1 VTAAS
6 ELISEYA
13 GDHQHP
19 VNELLHRVCVPA
31 IVVSLIGLLWCLPV
45 PEVIRDAVPWL
56 NWGTGFLGSALV
68 YYFRLSVRLGVGM
81 LLASVIAVLIILGL
95 DRLPGPLWLACAA
108 IFVVA
113 WIGQFIG
120 HGVEGKRPSF
130 FRDLR
135 FLLIGPL
142 WLVAG
147 LYGKLG
153 IRV

>member
-1 VTAAS
+1 VTEAS

-19 VNELLHRVCVPA
+19 VNELLHSVCVPA

-56 NWGTGFLGSALV
+56 NWGTGFLGAALV

-81 LLASVIAVLIILGL
+81 LLASAIAVLVILGL

-142 WLVAG
+142 WLLAA